1 MGMSPKTVTF
11 EEIERRLRKFEK
23 KYNMISS
30 EFEKK
35 YHSGE
40 LLKRYPPEAEE
51 WHGDFLEWAGEYR
64 SYRRI
69 LQQRIQRAV
78 GS

>member
-1 MGMSPKTVTF
+1 MGMSPKTATF

-23 KYNMISS
+23 KYNMISN

-51 WHGDFLEWAGEYR
+51 WHGDFLERAGECR

-69 LQQRIQRAV
+69 YPMMMLLTILN
-78 GS
+78 